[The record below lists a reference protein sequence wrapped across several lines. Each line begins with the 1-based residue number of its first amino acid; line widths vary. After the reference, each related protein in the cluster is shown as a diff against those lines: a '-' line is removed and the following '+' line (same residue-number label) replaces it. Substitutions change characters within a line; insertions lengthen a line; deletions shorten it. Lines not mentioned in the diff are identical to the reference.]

1 MEKKNQEHTVVVLGA
16 SHKPERYSNKAVRL
30 LKEHGYRVIPV
41 HPVRE
46 EIEGLSVVHQLSEVG
61 DNIHTLTVY
70 VGPERSKTM
79 IDDIVALRPGR
90 VILNPGTESDD
101 LESAL
106 SGNKIPYLEACTL
119 VMLQT
124 NQF

>member
-1 MEKKNQEHTVVVLGA
+1 MEKKNQEHTVAVLGA
-16 SHKPERYSNKAVRL
+16 SHKPDRYSNKAVRL
-30 LKEHGYRVIPV
+30 LKQHHYHIIPI
-41 HPVRE
+41 HPVRK
-46 EIEGLSVVHQLSEVG
+46 EIEGLQVVKQLSDIGEKV
-61 DNIHTLTVY
+61 HTLTVY
-70 VGPERSKTM
+70 VGQERSKTM